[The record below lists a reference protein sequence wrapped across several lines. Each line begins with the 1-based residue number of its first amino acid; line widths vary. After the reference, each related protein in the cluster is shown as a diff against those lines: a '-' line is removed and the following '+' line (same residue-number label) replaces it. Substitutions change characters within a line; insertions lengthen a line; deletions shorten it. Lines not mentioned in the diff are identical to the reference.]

1 MGVYVSI
8 SMVIY
13 LYEIF
18 YVYLFGGCNVGGCVL
33 LVNLENTLSS
43 VGRSRARRDR
53 VGEEG
58 GVASDEVAS
67 LWKQRKIHK
76 CFNTGFSMGLFQMQ
90 VLYNIFYIL
99 PLYLL

>member
-8 SMVIY
+8 SMVIIY
-13 LYEIF
+13 LYQIF

-43 VGRSRARRDR
+43 VGRSRARRDI

-67 LWKQRKIHK
+67 L
-76 CFNTGFSMGLFQMQ
+76 
-90 VLYNIFYIL
+90 
-99 PLYLL
+99 